1 MITKKI
7 HELNQTWLGRRTL
20 KYNLCETENEEGLQ
34 YGIQLIVNSE
44 SQKEEIAIEN
54 ISNNKQYV
62 LDLITYL
69 YENAIDTIHFRD
81 VIIDYM
87 NSLD

>member
-1 MITKKI
+1 MNTKKI

-20 KYNLCETENEEGLQ
+20 KYNLCETQSEDGLQ

-44 SQKEEIAIEN
+44 NQKEEIAIEN